1 MKAKDVAKLT
11 KEEATKKLGELHLGL
26 LEMEKNSTKKKSV
39 KKSIAR
45 VMTHLHRMENKK

>member
-1 MKAKDVAKLT
+1 MKARDVAKLT
-11 KEEATKKLGELHLGL
+11 KEEATKKLGELHLGR
-26 LEMEKNSTKKKSV
+26 LEVEKNSTMKKSG